1 MMLKMLCLCFVDF
14 NISNVRIFISVLI
27 ESNMANTEQIF
38 KGEGAKQD
46 DVTGPALLSQVET
59 TDRRCTTAENM
70 SIW

>member
-59 TDRRCTTAENM
+59 IDRRYTAAEYM